1 MLDAL
6 NPDKVCFV
14 IYKARELFGSTEP
27 TDDSGS
33 NASDD
38 NFVSALTEKNDHPVR
53 AELRAF
59 LLALDQDEST
69 ELVALCWLG
78 RGDFAK
84 EDWADAMAAS
94 AERDGPRTADY
105 LLEME
110 LLGDY
115 LEEGLAAFD
124 LGCDDFDEREFG
136 R

>member
-6 NPDKVCFV
+6 NPDKVCFI
-14 IYKARELFGSTEP
+14 IYKARELNGAIDPSDDGSSNP
-27 TDDSGS
+27 TDDGF
-33 NASDD
+33 A
-38 NFVSALTEKNDHPVR
+38 SALTRANDEPVR

-59 LLALDQDEST
+59 LSALDQDEST

-94 AERDGPRTADY
+94 AERDGPKAPDY
-105 LLEME
+105 LLDME

-115 LEEGLAAFD
+115 LEEGLSAFE
-124 LGCDDFDEREFG
+124 LNCDDFDEREL

>member
-6 NPDKVCFV
+6 NPDKACFI
-14 IYKARELFGSTEP
+14 IYKARELSAAIEP
-27 TDDSGS
+27 IDDSAS

-38 NFVSALTEKNDHPVR
+38 NFASALTTANDHPVR

-59 LLALDQDEST
+59 ILGLDQDEST
-69 ELVALCWLG
+69 ELIALCWVG

-115 LEEGLAAFD
+115 LEEGLATFD
-124 LGCDDFDEREFG
+124 LGCGDFDERELP
-136 R
+136 